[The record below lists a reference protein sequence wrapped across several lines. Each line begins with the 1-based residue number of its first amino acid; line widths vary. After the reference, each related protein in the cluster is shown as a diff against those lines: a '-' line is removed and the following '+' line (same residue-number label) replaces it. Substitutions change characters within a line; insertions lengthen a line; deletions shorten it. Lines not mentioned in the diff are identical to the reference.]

1 MNKKIAIVSA
11 VLVVA
16 AAIAIAA
23 IAFVTVEK
31 KPEEIKVGAVLPL
44 SGDLSAYGKY
54 VQRGIELAAE
64 EINANGGIGGANIT
78 VLYRDNEGKSDK
90 TVSVMNALIAEDKVP
105 VVIGAVVSENTLAVC
120 PIAEKKKVV
129 LISPTSTSPKLS
141 DYKNYVFRTC
151 PSDIYQGKALSD
163 VIFDL
168 KPEGARVAVMF
179 VDNDYGVGLKD
190 AFVKSY
196 QERGEIVA
204 VEAHKEGDTEFTGVL
219 SAIKDK
225 NPDVVVLIT
234 YAKEGAAIVKQGR
247 EEGLDVAWVGSDGIK
262 SDAFIEQAGKD
273 AEGVKATYPI
283 SMVSESVTEN
293 FVKLYRAKYGAGS
306 IDTDVAYGYDTMHV
320 VAEAIE
326 KGGYD
331 AEDISDALREIRHH
345 GVCGAKKFDEN
356 GDVPPAYDLWKVENA
371 KWVLESKLVI

>member
-11 VLVVA
+11 VLVAV

-23 IAFVTVEK
+23 IAFVTIEK
-31 KPEEIKVGAVLPL
+31 KPEEIKVGAILPL

-54 VQRGIELAAE
+54 VKRGIELAAE

-78 VLYRDNEGKSDK
+78 VLYKDNGGESDK

-105 VVIGAVVSENTLAVC
+105 VVIGAVVSANTLAVC

-262 SDAFIEQAGKD
+262 SNAFIEQAGKD

-293 FVKLYRAKYGAGS
+293 FVKLYRAKYGTGS
-306 IDTDVAYGYDTMHV
+306 IDTDVTYGYDTMHV

-331 AEDISDALREIRHH
+331 AEDISDALREIRYH

>member
-11 VLVVA
+11 VLVAA

-23 IAFVTVEK
+23 IAFVTIEK
-31 KPEEIKVGAVLPL
+31 KPEEIKVGAILPL

-54 VQRGIELAAE
+54 VQKGIDLAAE
-64 EINANGGIGGANIT
+64 EINAKGGIGGANIT
-78 VLYRDNEGKSDK
+78 VLYKDNGGESDK

-105 VVIGAVVSENTLAVC
+105 VVIGAVVSANTLAVC

-196 QERGEIVA
+196 QEGGEIVA

-219 SAIKDK
+219 SVIKDK

-234 YAKEGAAIVKQGR
+234 YVKEGAAIVKQGR

-283 SMVSESVTEN
+283 SMVSEPVTEN

>member
-64 EINANGGIGGANIT
+64 EINANGGIDGANIT